1 MKRWVIWI
9 EKTKNVYRT
18 KKKGKKEKKKMRRKR
33 WHVCSF
39 SNDSTRLQLLVCF
52 HYKSTSLV
60 IFPKP
65 HHHTTPTS
73 ILTCEKYRASMGDY
87 TEDHQSPLV
96 QCSHSSDE
104 ESQELTHRTG
114 MLSYLLLMT
123 NLGFPILLE
132 FDRVVIRRSVFK
144 YGVQGP
150 YGRRLLI

>member
-1 MKRWVIWI
+1 
-9 EKTKNVYRT
+9 
-18 KKKGKKEKKKMRRKR
+18 
-33 WHVCSF
+33 
-39 SNDSTRLQLLVCF
+39 
-52 HYKSTSLV
+52 
-60 IFPKP
+60 
-65 HHHTTPTS
+65 
-73 ILTCEKYRASMGDY
+73 MGDY

-114 MLSYLLLMT
+114 MLSCLLLMT